1 MQSIAVAQAPITVA
15 SMLVL
20 PILQPPAIPLIREL
34 WLIDQPIAAF
44 PHSPTPQET
53 MIAAVPVAFP
63 QATRMGGN

>member
-44 PHSPTPQET
+44 PTHQPPRKQ
-53 MIAAVPVAFP
+53 
-63 QATRMGGN
+63 